1 MSLEIFYI
9 FLHCGKVRRLLCD
22 YQSDMIA
29 NPKAKKSKFLPIYMI
44 YDGNRTFKN
53 DIPLGRTYVK
63 KELELCL
70 WPSG

>member
-1 MSLEIFYI
+1 MII
-9 FLHCGKVRRLLCD
+9 KVN
-22 YQSDMIA
+22 MIA

-44 YDGNRTFKN
+44 DGGNRTFKN

-63 KELELCL
+63 KELELSL